1 MKKYFCAL
9 LLVLANG
16 IVMAQL
22 VINTV
27 GVESPQC
34 HALCNG
40 SLNISASGTSGPYQ
54 YSIDGGATYHSQ
66 NFFNSLCA
74 GTYDIWVHDPGFS
87 LYADTTVVMT
97 EPALL
102 DITSST
108 SSDVICYG
116 DCNGSASVNVSGG
129 TVSSGY
135 MYFWTNGESAPSVN
149 GLCPGSYECMVSD
162 DSECYDSITVVIS
175 EPSALVFTIDA
186 ENVSC
191 HGGNDGVINFMDGN
205 GNSGAFG
212 GTPFA
217 NNGYQYSIDEG
228 GSYQSLS
235 EFANITAGLYG
246 LIVEDSLG
254 CIASSSHDIFEPA
267 PISFSVYSSSPSACN
282 VADGSF
288 TISELMQDSSYNI
301 FYTDQNGNQSQTGGT
316 ANIDGEI
323 TVSGFSS
330 DEISDI
336 TVGLNTCSAFMDT
349 LIYLTAPT
357 FGFIINTASAVVTDA
372 SCTNTDGSITGISVS
387 GGTGTGPYTYNY
399 TGGASTLDLLN
410 AQPGSY
416 VLTVSDTNGCVIES
430 LPFTIN
436 STISNITLASTSSSA
451 TCHGNCDGSIDL
463 LASGGDGNY
472 SYTCSNGMVGGSL
485 INVCA
490 GIHTIWVID
499 GLGCQGIDTVTVL
512 EPAVIS
518 NTISSVTP
526 SCGSNDGS
534 AEVTGSTGGVLP
546 YSYQWSN
553 GSTSELADSLLAGV
567 YVVTVTD
574 DALCSVSETVN
585 ITSSAGPII
594 TSNIIDASCNGG
606 NDGAIDLTITGGTA
620 PYNIDWST
628 GEHTQDVS
636 GLAAGI
642 YDVTIFD
649 DAGCGAVQVF
659 SVLASMPI
667 DLSVATIVD
676 ASCDSTDGM
685 ISVAASGGV
694 GGYNYLWS
702 TGSTGSDATNLAAGI
717 YSLSVSDNNGCIGM
731 TSYAVSNAAGPS
743 ISVDQVIQ
751 PVCQGGSGEI
761 LVSVTGGASPYSYAW
776 SNGANSEDL
785 FNAPVGSYELIVTDS
800 NGCQGVQY
808 SELVGVNL
816 NAAEICMV
824 TVDTA
829 TGANVVVWNKEQ
841 NLGISEYEVHKET
854 SSLNVFQLL
863 GTVPFDSLSQFVDT
877 ASNSSVHSYRYK
889 LRTID
894 SCGNY
899 SEFLAHHKTIHLV
912 SNVGLNNTVNLVWD
926 DYIGFAY
933 ASFYI
938 NRYQPTIGWE
948 VLDSVASN
956 IHSYTDNSF
965 LSLVGLQYD
974 IEAVPIM
981 PCLAEKAQDH
991 NSTRSNRHTI
1001 APPNPSLI
1009 DEPTLLNARVQPNPS
1024 NGLFTIIVE
1033 ASNWAYSILDMNGKL
1048 IMNESASEMKS
1059 DINIQAL
1066 EAGIYMLQISV
1077 EGHSIY
1083 KKIVKQ

>member
-1 MKKYFCAL
+1 M
-9 LLVLANG
+9 
-16 IVMAQL
+16 
-22 VINTV
+22 
-27 GVESPQC
+27 
-34 HALCNG
+34 
-40 SLNISASGTSGPYQ
+40 
-54 YSIDGGATYHSQ
+54 
-66 NFFNSLCA
+66 
-74 GTYDIWVHDPGFS
+74 
-87 LYADTTVVMT
+87 
-97 EPALL
+97 

-108 SSDVICYG
+108 ASSDVLCNG
-116 DCNGSASVNVSGG
+116 DCSGLASVTVTGG
-129 TVSSGY
+129 TFSSGY
-135 MYFWTNGESAPSVN
+135 MYNWTNGATTPNIS
-149 GLCPGSYECMVSD
+149 GLCPGAYECMVTD
-162 DSECYDSITVVIS
+162 DNGCADSVTWNIN
-175 EPSALVFTIDA
+175 EPSAISFTVDA
-186 ENVSC
+186 QNVTC
-191 HGGNDGVINFMDGN
+191 NGGNDGVINFMDGN

-267 PISFSVYSSSPSACN
+267 PISFSIYSSSPSACN

-288 TISELMQDSSYNI
+288 TVSDLIEDSLYDI
-301 FYTDQNGNQSQTGGT
+301 FYTDQNYLSYQTGGT
-316 ANIDGEI
+316 ANMDGEVTIFGLSSGEISNI
-323 TVSGFSS
+323 TVVLG
-330 DEISDI
+330 
-336 TVGLNTCSAFMDT
+336 NCSEFMDT

-357 FGFIINTASAVVTDA
+357 YGFTMNTASAVVTDA

-387 GGTGTGPYTYNY
+387 GGTGPGTYTYNY
-399 TGGASTLDLLN
+399 TGGAPTLDLFN
-410 AQPGSY
+410 APPGSY

-472 SYTCSNGMVGGSL
+472 SYTCSNGMAGGSL

-499 GLGCQGIDTVTVL
+499 GLGCQAVDTVSVL
-512 EPAVIS
+512 EPALIM
-518 NTISSVTP
+518 NTISSVAPT
-526 SCGSNDGS
+526 CGSNDGS

-553 GSTSELADSLLAGV
+553 GSTSALADSLLAGV
-567 YVVTVTD
+567 YVVTVMD
-574 DALCSVSETVN
+574 DNLCVTIETVN
-585 ITSSAGPII
+585 ITSNSGPII

-628 GEHTQDVS
+628 GEHTEDIS

-667 DLSVATIVD
+667 DLSAATIVD

-685 ISVAASGGV
+685 ISVAASGGA

-702 TGSTGSDATNLAAGI
+702 SGGTGATEGGLAAGT
-717 YSLSVSDNNGCIGM
+717 YTLSVSDVNGCLAMANYTI
-731 TSYAVSNAAGPS
+731 SNASGPV
-743 ISVDQVIQ
+743 IIVDQVIQ
-751 PVCQGGSGEI
+751 PPCQGGSGEI

-785 FNAPVGSYELIVTDS
+785 FNASVGSYELIVTDS

-829 TGANVVVWNKEQ
+829 TGANLVVWNKEQ
-841 NLGISEYEVHKET
+841 NLGISEYVIYKET
-854 SSLNVFQLL
+854 SSLNVYQLI
-863 GTVPFDSLSQFVDT
+863 GTVPFDSLSQFIDT

-933 ASFYI
+933 VTFYI
-938 NRYQPTIGWE
+938 NRYQPTTGWE
-948 VLDSVASN
+948 VLDSVAAN

-965 LSLVGLQYD
+965 LSLAGLQYD
-974 IEAVPIM
+974 IEAVPNYAM
-981 PCLAEKAQDH
+981 FSRE
-991 NSTRSNRHTI
+991 STRS
-1001 APPNPSLI
+1001 
-1009 DEPTLLNARVQPNPS
+1009 
-1024 NGLFTIIVE
+1024 
-1033 ASNWAYSILDMNGKL
+1033 
-1048 IMNESASEMKS
+1048 
-1059 DINIQAL
+1059 
-1066 EAGIYMLQISV
+1066 
-1077 EGHSIY
+1077 
-1083 KKIVKQ
+1083 

>member
-108 SSDVICYG
+108 SSDVICNG

-135 MYFWTNGESAPSVN
+135 MYFWTNGESTPGVN

-162 DSECYDSITVVIS
+162 DNECYDSITLVIS

-357 FGFIINTASAVVTDA
+357 FGFIMNTASAVVTDA

-387 GGTGTGPYTYNY
+387 GGTGPGTYTYNY

-472 SYTCSNGMVGGSL
+472 SYTCSNGMAGDSL

-490 GIHTIWVID
+490 GTHTVWVTD
-499 GLGCQGIDTVTVL
+499 GLGCQAVDTVSVL
-512 EPAVIS
+512 EPALIM
-518 NTISSVTP
+518 NTISSVAPT
-526 SCGSNDGS
+526 CGSNDGS

-553 GSTSELADSLLAGV
+553 GSTSALADSLLAGV

-574 DALCSVSETVN
+574 DNLCVTIETVN
-585 ITSSAGPII
+585 ITSSSGPII
-594 TSNIIDASCNGG
+594 TSNIVDASCNGG

-667 DLSVATIVD
+667 DLSAATIVD

-685 ISVAASGGV
+685 ISVAASGGA

-702 TGSTGSDATNLAAGI
+702 SGGTGATEGGLAAGT
-717 YSLSVSDNNGCIGM
+717 YTLSVSDANGCLAMANYTI
-731 TSYAVSNAAGPS
+731 SNASGPV
-743 ISVDQVIQ
+743 IIVDQVIQ
-751 PVCQGGSGEI
+751 PPCQGGSGEI

-785 FNAPVGSYELIVTDS
+785 FNASVGSYELIVTDS

-824 TVDTA
+824 TVDSIS
-829 TGANVVVWNKEQ
+829 GANVVVWNKEQ
-841 NLGISEYEVHKET
+841 NLGISEYEIHKET

-863 GTVPFDSLSQFVDT
+863 GTVPFDSLSQFIDT
-877 ASNSSVHSYRYK
+877 AANSSVHSYRYK

-894 SCGNY
+894 SCGNF
-899 SEFLAHHKTIHLV
+899 SEFLAYHKTIHLV
-912 SNVGLNNTVNLVWD
+912 SNIGLNNTVNLIWD
-926 DYIGFAY
+926 DYIGFEY
-933 ASFYI
+933 LTFYI
-938 NRYQPTIGWE
+938 NRYHPNTGWV

-956 IHSYTDNSF
+956 VHAYTDNSYP
-965 LSLVGLQYD
+965 SLNGLEYD
-974 IEAVPIM
+974 IEVFPTF

-991 NSTRSNRHTI
+991 NTTRSNRHTI
-1001 APPNPSLI
+1001 APPNANAI
-1009 DEPTLLNARVQPNPS
+1009 DESSYLNARVQPNPS
-1024 NGLFTIIVE
+1024 NGLFSIIVA
-1033 ASNWAYSILDMNGKL
+1033 ASNWSYSLFDMNGKL
-1048 IMNESASEMKS
+1048 IKSESASANKAEV
-1059 DINIQAL
+1059 NIEAL

-1077 EGHSIY
+1077 EGHSVY